1 MTPQFEIAFTEDHWM
16 DERIP
21 FRGLRLTLQNYA
33 EEEAADLTTWSTKD
47 YENQWLIELSH
58 LMASRD
64 KGALIISIHDPANA
78 FLGSGRGPC
87 GKRTTTSSFKTGSS
101 SCWRDLEHLILPV
114 FPNIL
119 ANTNRTMKT
128 ETVYLS
134 GPFQSLQYAT
144 S

>member
-1 MTPQFEIAFTEDHWM
+1 MTPQFEIAFTEDHWT
-16 DERIP
+16 DERIA

-33 EEEAADLTTWSTKD
+33 EEEGADLTFWSTKD
-47 YENQWLIELSH
+47 YENQWLTWLNQ

-78 FLGSGRGPC
+78 FRVWTWTMWKKDDQVLFQNRLLFMLEGS
-87 GKRTTTSSFKTGSS
+87 RTSN
-101 SCWRDLEHLILPV
+101 PV
-114 FPNIL
+114 FPNML
-119 ANTNRTMKT
+119 ANTNRTIKT

>member
-16 DERIP
+16 DERIA

-33 EEEAADLTTWSTKD
+33 EEEGADLTFWSTKD
-47 YENQWLIELSH
+47 YENQWLTGLNQ

-78 FLGSGRGPC
+78 FGVRTWTC
-87 GKRTTTSSFKTGSS
+87 GKRTTKSSFKTGCS
-101 SCWRDLEHLILPV
+101 SCWKDLEHLILPV
-114 FPNIL
+114 CPNIL
-119 ANTNRTMKT
+119 ANANRTIKA

>member
-16 DERIP
+16 DERIA

-33 EEEAADLTTWSTKD
+33 EEEGADLTFWSTKD
-47 YENQWLIELSH
+47 YENQWLTRLNQ

-78 FLGSGRGPC
+78 FRVWTWTMWKKDDQVLFQNRLLFMLEGS
-87 GKRTTTSSFKTGSS
+87 RTSN
-101 SCWRDLEHLILPV
+101 PV
-114 FPNIL
+114 FPNML
-119 ANTNRTMKT
+119 ANTNRTIKT